1 MDPFFPT
8 ALFISYLICEI
19 LNNLHLRFTL
29 IHNKKLQADF
39 TILNLNRLKI
49 QLNLD
54 FMWKRGHHAPHP
66 WLLSEGKVQLI
77 PWQKTFRGRWLFFYE
92 KPKYILCSTFVA

>member
-39 TILNLNRLKI
+39 TILNLNRLKNPTE
-49 QLNLD
+49 LG
-54 FMWKRGHHAPHP
+54 FYVEKRSSCSPSLATV
-66 WLLSEGKVQLI
+66 WSK
-77 PWQKTFRGRWLFFYE
+77 E
-92 KPKYILCSTFVA
+92 KYS